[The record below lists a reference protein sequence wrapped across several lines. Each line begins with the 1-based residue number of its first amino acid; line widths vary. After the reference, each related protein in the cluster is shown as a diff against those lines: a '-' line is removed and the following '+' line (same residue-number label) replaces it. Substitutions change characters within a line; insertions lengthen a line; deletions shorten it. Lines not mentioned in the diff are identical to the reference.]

1 MAKHM
6 KDNTKILLVIKN
18 TLGCIFGSYSDTIPW
33 SWSRKCSGH
42 DYAGYGYCKDETAF
56 LFSLVNPSF
65 KPLKLK
71 IIQPEY
77 AVFHGFIEDAG
88 GIEYGSDLCL
98 CQFSNREGQ
107 RSQSF
112 VNLNSYENACGL
124 TGEDGG
130 VFITGGERGR
140 FLTEEVE
147 VFGIL

>member
-65 KPLKLK
+65 KPLKMK
-71 IIQPEY
+71 IVNPYY
-77 AVFHGFIEDAG
+77 ATFHGFPDENDCL
-88 GIEYGSDLCL
+88 EYGSDLVL
-98 CQFSNREGQ
+98 CQSSNRVGL
-107 RSQSF
+107 RHKSF
-112 VNLNSYENACGL
+112 VNLYSYENAFGL
-124 TGEDGG
+124 SGEDGG